1 MVVMDVLD
9 RAEQQLLNA
18 FEALD
23 KPRPD
28 HDAIKER
35 IAGAMAA
42 AQVVRARV
50 VRDAM
55 RLKLDN
61 FKALVEPTEK

>member
-1 MVVMDVLD
+1 MVVDVLE

-18 FEALD
+18 FDALD

-28 HDAIKER
+28 HDVIKER

-42 AQVVRARV
+42 AQVVRASV
-50 VRDAM
+50 ARDVM
-55 RLKLDN
+55 RLRLGEKTKRL
-61 FKALVEPTEK
+61 TEK